1 MHPNGRGELGSE
13 CHQDPSEPR
22 VGRQSNVATRGNQR
36 TAATTVMHSGKQIPG
51 LSVSR
56 KRCLR
61 FASSSTQFPVARFGS
76 FTVAI
81 RSFAT
86 LSDGPVRVEQ
96 RQMADANVKEDND
109 AGAGVEQTPAARDE
123 EALGQDPESDED
135 VNVDPE
141 ELKEALSRPPPV
153 NSDYLPLPWKG
164 RLGYVRLLHLFIFRS
179 SESFRSDDIRPV

>member
-1 MHPNGRGELGSE
+1 M
-13 CHQDPSEPR
+13 
-22 VGRQSNVATRGNQR
+22 ATRGNQR
-36 TAATTVMHSGKQIPG
+36 TAATVMHSGKQIPG

-61 FASSSTQFPVARFGS
+61 FASSSTQFPVARFAS

-164 RLGYVRLLHLFIFRS
+164 RLGYVRLLHLSILLFFGPLNLFVLTISGLFEHLFALRKPS
-179 SESFRSDDIRPV
+179 GLLLTNVSHRFHS